1 MIVDAASIIARRA
14 DEEVVRKLRQYGH
27 AVHLFRKVKD
37 MKAKLGVAH
46 ASVA

>member
-14 DEEVVRKLRQYGH
+14 DEEVLRKSMQYVL

-46 ASVA
+46 ASLA